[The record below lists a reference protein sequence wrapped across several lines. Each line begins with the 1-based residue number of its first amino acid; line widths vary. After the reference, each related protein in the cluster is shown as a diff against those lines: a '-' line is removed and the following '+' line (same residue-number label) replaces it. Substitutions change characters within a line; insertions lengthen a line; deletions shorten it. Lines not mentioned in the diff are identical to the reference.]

1 MFRAGRKCSLSSEN
15 THNSRSKRGVRR
27 QGCATSDPIV
37 LAIVLELD
45 PIVFMSSDP
54 IVLGLD
60 PIVLT
65 IADPIMF
72 QENVSDATNARPFR

>member
-1 MFRAGRKCSLSSEN
+1 MSDGNVYMLV
-15 THNSRSKRGVRR
+15 SRSKRRVRE

-54 IVLGLD
+54 IVLGL
-60 PIVLT
+60 IIL
-65 IADPIMF
+65 F
-72 QENVSDATNARPFR
+72 S